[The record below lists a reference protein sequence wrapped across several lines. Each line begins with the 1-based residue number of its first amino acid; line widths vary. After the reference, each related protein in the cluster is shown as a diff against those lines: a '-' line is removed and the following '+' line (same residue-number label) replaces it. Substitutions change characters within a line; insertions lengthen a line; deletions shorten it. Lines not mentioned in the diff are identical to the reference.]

1 MKLPDI
7 TLPDGSM
14 LIDRVLVERVLTT
27 KGTRNAKGKQV
38 ETVERRTY
46 GYVVSTYRPP
56 GILDERDRREQSS
69 NDYDGQLSCRGET
82 RPADAPYP

>member
-1 MKLPDI
+1 MPDV

-38 ETVERRTY
+38 ETVESRTY
-46 GYVVSTYRPP
+46 GYVVSTYQPP
-56 GILDERDRREQSS
+56 S
-69 NDYDGQLSCRGET
+69 
-82 RPADAPYP
+82 ADAGPVQRAKTVRR